1 MLKAYLKGAD
11 GTLFPLLPKV
21 TTIGRENCDFTIQL
35 PGVDYQHCVVEYSE
49 PEDCFVIQDLNT
61 AQGTYVNEVRV
72 QNAAVRLAPGDQIRF
87 GYNGQPFELQVD
99 NQTQIT
105 AAAVTQRPPLWVHQ
119 QQHEQQQQQNYHQQQ
134 QQQQQN
140 PYGLLYSS
148 TSSSQFGL
156 PHISYASTPAQH
168 MPSTWVHPV
177 TSQPPPPLP
186 RPPLRSRP
194 LSAGAVGG
202 ARRAVQT
209 LPPSGAGIAVGPCR
223 STMVGGWVNAPLT
236 RTSSI
241 PDIQEKDQ
249 QLLRLNE
256 EVTRLRTFEFDSV
269 RKDTLIQQLQQQ
281 IGDMQNKIGTEPS
294 LIIGGNGGGDF
305 DTSARLLHLETE
317 VSAKK
322 GEIKNLKE
330 QLSKMQ
336 QDRSSSPHLLRQEL
350 GERVKEVTQLR
361 TELDRVKKDKGIT
374 AGLVTQMQRDM
385 SQKDSTIS
393 RLTREIEVLKKD
405 IRERD
410 VQLSSKRSSPK
421 LAEENSARE
430 KELTTLRQK
439 FKTVEA
445 KQQEHLDTITALR
458 AELDKVKAAVTVETE
473 IAKKNQSEL
482 TAARA
487 QVTDIQRTERV
498 VRVDLEQCQ
507 NRLERFRSRVIQVA
521 YSTPALKAPEK
532 ELSDDDILAAL
543 RKLAEERARLMSNIS
558 QLETDVASAK
568 AGRGELLGHA
578 ATLRDVVQAAVNRLK
593 EKGRNASNLK
603 QELSIIQSAQLGDLE
618 LSWIKNLMISNLQ
631 AEHDWQLD
639 TEAALEKCGVNCKIS
654 MDSNSKHIEGL
665 YARWE
670 SSLSEAKDLKA
681 QLEAQAEAHKA
692 EMQQRDEAAREEAQ
706 GRIQDAVEK
715 ARLEGEQK
723 LNAAIDEIKAS
734 ETEKRESLLEAE
746 RRKIEDLQASI
757 EQLRGS
763 LAERSSDDEARLEEA
778 KMALKE
784 VEALRMLEKELK
796 ERIQTMQKEI
806 EDQIATFANEKSS
819 LESKY
824 QADLTQYQQQVKQ
837 HSVTICSMEERLE
850 KSAKKNKDLQEQL
863 SKLRA
868 DKSKP
873 SPPPKPK
880 VIVQRP
886 REELAA
892 LEHVVNALRQENTV
906 LKKEI
911 RDSQDVMIGLRRD
924 LAGAQARLS
933 DTAGDVSEA
942 QKQEMER
949 NREILAARAAELTE
963 LRQQMAKLTKIID
976 SQKEEI
982 KVLEGGLSK
991 EKVVSSKLQS
1001 GLEERERKLRL
1012 LEEELQREKEEQ
1024 KKQLD
1029 IIDQEGR
1036 ITSELTS
1043 LGAACRGERHGQI
1056 ISRQRE
1062 ALAELRAK
1070 VKGLEQSR
1078 PPLPTQDQA
1087 LQQVVQ
1093 LKKELAE
1100 MRVHQALAEDR
1111 VLAEATGSS
1120 LDREVGR
1127 ARGLLTPANVEA
1139 DMERSAHRETMDAL
1153 ECSEASFLTLLR
1165 AMAASLDLEE
1175 IEGLR
1180 PMAHIPKDE
1189 REKLV
1194 DIRERAC
1201 QLLANRI
1208 QVLKE
1213 RVSRKDELLM
1223 GYEQD
1228 LAKLRHS
1235 QELAQAKSHQVETLA
1250 NDIRSRSEESEY
1262 LRESLNRTR
1271 DRLNQEKRL
1280 NSAIKSKRTF
1290 HLENESNHL
1299 SNKNSRG
1306 HHCPVEDPKATVREK
1321 RQKDLIKR
1329 KNYEIR
1335 TLKGDLCDTE
1345 KELFERDRKLV
1356 SLQTSLGFDRSVE
1369 VVE

>member
-1 MLKAYLKGAD
+1 MMKAYLKGAD

-99 NQTQIT
+99 NQTQIAT
-105 AAAVTQRPPLWVHQ
+105 AQVTQRPIWVQQQ
-119 QQHEQQQQQNYHQQQ
+119 QQHEQQQS
-134 QQQQQN
+134 QQQN
-140 PYGLLYSS
+140 PYGILYSS
-148 TSSSQFGL
+148 SSSQYGL
-156 PHISYASTPAQH
+156 PHISYAASPAQQA
-168 MPSTWVHPV
+168 PTTWAHSV

-223 STMVGGWVNAPLT
+223 SMVGGWVNAPLT

-249 QLLRLNE
+249 QLMRLNE
-256 EVTRLRTFEFDSV
+256 EVARLRTFEFDSV

-294 LIIGGNGGGDF
+294 LIMGGNRGGDL

-330 QLSKMQ
+330 QLLKMQ
-336 QDRSSSPHLLRQEL
+336 QDRSSSPQLLRQEL

-361 TELDRVKKDKGIT
+361 TELERVKKDKGIT

-410 VQLSSKRSSPK
+410 VQLSSKRTSSK
-421 LAEENSARE
+421 VAEENSARE

-458 AELDKVKAAVTVETE
+458 EELDKVKAEVTVEAE
-473 IAKKNQSEL
+473 LAKKNQSEL

-487 QVTDIQRTERV
+487 QVTDVQRSERV

-521 YSTPALKAPEK
+521 YSTPALKPPEK
-532 ELSDDDILAAL
+532 ELSDDDILAVL
-543 RKLAEERARLMSNIS
+543 KKLAEERASLMTNIS
-558 QLETDVASAK
+558 QLETDVESAK
-568 AGRGELLGHA
+568 AGKGVLLGHA
-578 ATLRDVVQAAVNRLK
+578 TALKDVLQGCVDRLK
-593 EKGRNASNLK
+593 EKGRVACNLK
-603 QELSIIQSAQLGDLE
+603 QEVSIIQSALAGDVE
-618 LSWIKNLMISNLQ
+618 LNWIKDLMMSNLQ
-631 AEHDWQLD
+631 AELDWQVD
-639 TEAALEKCGVNCKIS
+639 TESALEKCGVNCKIS
-654 MDSNSKHIEGL
+654 TNAPGRHIEGL
-665 YARWE
+665 YSRWE
-670 SSLSEAKDLKA
+670 NSLSEVTDLKA
-681 QLEAQAEAHKA
+681 QLQAQVEAHKA
-692 EMQQRDEAAREEAQ
+692 ELQQRDEAAREEAQ

-734 ETEKRESLLEAE
+734 ETEKSESLLEAE
-746 RRKIEDLQASI
+746 RRKIEELQASI

-778 KMALKE
+778 KMALQE

-806 EDQIATFANEKSS
+806 EDQTAMFANEKTT
-819 LESKY
+819 LEEKY
-824 QADLTQYQQQVKQ
+824 QADLTQYQEQVKQ

-863 SKLRA
+863 SKLRS

-873 SPPPKPK
+873 APPPKPK
-880 VIVQRP
+880 IIVQRP

-911 RDSQDVMIGLRRD
+911 RDSQDVMMGLRRD

-949 NREILAARAAELTE
+949 NREILAARVAELTE

-982 KVLEGGLSK
+982 KLLEGNLSK

-1001 GLEERERKLRL
+1001 GLEEREKKLRL

-1029 IIDQEGR
+1029 LIDQEGR

-1043 LGAACRGERHGQI
+1043 LGAACRGERHSQI

-1100 MRVHQALAEDR
+1100 MRVSQAMAEDR

-1139 DMERSAHRETMDAL
+1139 DMERSAHRETMGAL

-1235 QELAQAKSHQVETLA
+1235 QELAQAKSHQVEALA

-1280 NSAIKSKRTF
+1280 NSAIKTKKTF

-1299 SNKNSRG
+1299 SNKNYQGRRLL
-1306 HHCPVEDPKATVREK
+1306 VEDPKATVREK

-1335 TLKGDLCDTE
+1335 TLKGDLCETE
-1345 KELFERDRKLV
+1345 KELFDRDRKLV
-1356 SLQTSLGFDRSVE
+1356 SLQTSLGLDRQVE

>member
-1 MLKAYLKGAD
+1 MMKAYLKGAD

-35 PGVDYQHCVVEYSE
+35 SGVDYQHCVVEYSE

-87 GYNGQPFELQVD
+87 GYNGQPFELQID

-105 AAAVTQRPPLWVHQ
+105 TAQVTQRPPIWVQQ
-119 QQHEQQQQQNYHQQQ
+119 QQHEQQQQQ

-140 PYGLLYSS
+140 PYGILYTS
-148 TSSSQFGL
+148 SSSQFGL
-156 PHISYASTPAQH
+156 PHISYAATPVPQA
-168 MPSTWVHPV
+168 PSTWAHPV

-223 STMVGGWVNAPLT
+223 STAMVGGWVNAPLT

-249 QLLRLNE
+249 QLMRLND
-256 EVTRLRTFEFDSV
+256 EVARLRSFEFDSV

-281 IGDMQNKIGTEPS
+281 IGDMQNKFGAEPS
-294 LIIGGNGGGDF
+294 VIMGGGGGNADM

-330 QLSKMQ
+330 QLLKMQ
-336 QDRSSSPHLLRQEL
+336 QDRSSSPQLLRQEL

-361 TELDRVKKDKGIT
+361 TELERVKKDKSIT

-410 VQLSSKRSSPK
+410 VQLSSKRASPK
-421 LAEENSARE
+421 VTEENNARE
-430 KELTTLRQK
+430 KELTSLRQK

-445 KQQEHLDTITALR
+445 KQQEHLDTISALR
-458 AELDKVKAAVTVETE
+458 AELDKVKAEVTVEAE
-473 IAKKNQSEL
+473 LAKKNQSEL
-482 TAARA
+482 NAARA
-487 QVTDIQRTERV
+487 QVTDVQRSERV

-521 YSTPALKAPEK
+521 YSTPALKPPEK
-532 ELSDDDILAAL
+532 EMSDDDILAAL
-543 RKLAEERARLMSNIS
+543 KKLAEERARLMANIS

-568 AGRGELLGHA
+568 AGKGELLGHA
-578 ATLRDVVQAAVNRLK
+578 TALKDVLQGCVDRLK
-593 EKGRNASNLK
+593 EKGRVAANLK
-603 QELSIIQSAQLGDLE
+603 QEVSIIQSALAGDIDLT
-618 LSWIKNLMISNLQ
+618 WIKDLMMSNLQ
-631 AEHDWQLD
+631 AEMDWQVD
-639 TEAALEKCGVNCKIS
+639 TETALEKCGVNCKIS
-654 MDSNSKHIEGL
+654 SDAPSKHIEGL
-665 YARWE
+665 YSRWE
-670 SSLSEAKDLKA
+670 SSLEEAKDLKA
-681 QLEAQAEAHKA
+681 QLQAQAEAHKA
-692 EMQQRDEAAREEAQ
+692 ELQQRDEAARNETE

-723 LNAAIDEIKAS
+723 LNAAIDEIKAA

-746 RRKIEDLQASI
+746 RRKIEELEASI

-784 VEALRMLEKELK
+784 VEALRLLEKELK
-796 ERIQTMQKEI
+796 ERIQSLQTEM
-806 EDQIATFANEKSS
+806 EDQTASFANEKTT
-819 LESKY
+819 LETRY
-824 QADLTQYQQQVKQ
+824 QADLTQYQEQVKQ

-863 SKLRA
+863 SKLRS

-873 SPPPKPK
+873 APPPKPK

-911 RDSQDVMIGLRRD
+911 RDSQDVMMGLRRD

-982 KVLEGGLSK
+982 KVLEGDLSK
-991 EKVVSSKLQS
+991 EKLVVSKLQS
-1001 GLEERERKLRL
+1001 SLEERERKLVL

-1029 IIDQEGR
+1029 LIDQEGR

-1062 ALAELRAK
+1062 ALAELRTK

-1100 MRVHQALAEDR
+1100 MRVSQAMAEDR
-1111 VLAEATGSS
+1111 ILAEATGSA
-1120 LDREVGR
+1120 LDQEVGR

-1194 DIRERAC
+1194 DIREKAC

-1235 QELAQAKSHQVETLA
+1235 QELAQAKSHQVEALA

-1280 NSAIKSKRTF
+1280 NSAIKTKKTF
-1290 HLENESNHL
+1290 HLENESTHL
-1299 SNKNSRG
+1299 SNNKNFRTYRV
-1306 HHCPVEDPKATVREK
+1306 PVEDHKAGVRER

-1335 TLKGDLCDTE
+1335 TLKGDLCETE

-1356 SLQTSLGFDRSVE
+1356 SLQTSLGLDRPLE
-1369 VVE
+1369 VAE

>member
-1 MLKAYLKGAD
+1 MIKAYLKGAD

-99 NQTQIT
+99 NQTQI
-105 AAAVTQRPPLWVHQ
+105 AAAPVTQRPPIWVHQQQQ
-119 QQHEQQQQQNYHQQQ
+119 QQHEQQQQQQFQQQ
-134 QQQQQN
+134 D
-140 PYGLLYSS
+140 PYGILYSS
-148 TSSSQFGL
+148 SSSAQFGL
-156 PHISYASTPAQH
+156 PHISYAATPTQPAS
-168 MPSTWVHPV
+168 STWAHPV
-177 TSQPPPPLP
+177 TSQPPPLP

-202 ARRAVQT
+202 ARRNVQT
-209 LPPSGAGIAVGPCR
+209 LPPSGAGMAIGPCR
-223 STMVGGWVNAPLT
+223 STMVGGWVNPPLT

-249 QLLRLNE
+249 QLMRLNE
-256 EVTRLRTFEFDSV
+256 EVTRLRSFEFDSL

-281 IGDMQNKIGTEPS
+281 IGDLQGKIRTEPS
-294 LIIGGNGGGDF
+294 VIMGNGDM

-317 VSAKK
+317 VTAKK

-330 QLSKMQ
+330 QLLKFQ
-336 QDRSSSPHLLRQEL
+336 QDRSSSPQILRQEL

-361 TELDRVKKDKGIT
+361 TELDRVRKDKSIT

-410 VQLSSKRSSPK
+410 VQMSTRKTSPK
-421 LAEENSARE
+421 QAEENSARE

-445 KQQEHLDTITALR
+445 KQQEHLDTIAALR
-458 AELDKVKAAVTVETE
+458 VELDKVKAELTSETE
-473 IAKKNQSEL
+473 VSKKQQSEL
-482 TAARA
+482 TASRA
-487 QVTDIQRTERV
+487 QVTDVQRSERV

-521 YSTPALKAPEK
+521 YSTPALKPPEK

-543 RKLAEERARLMSNIS
+543 KKLAEDRARLLSNIS
-558 QLETDVASAK
+558 KLESDVTSAK
-568 AGRGELLGHA
+568 AGKGDLLGHA
-578 ATLRDVVQAAVNRLK
+578 NTLKDLLQASVDRLK
-593 EKGRNASNLK
+593 QKGRVAANLK
-603 QELSIIQSAQLGDLE
+603 QEVSIVQSALIGDIE
-618 LSWIKNLMISNLQ
+618 LTWIKELLGANFQ
-631 AEHDWQLD
+631 AELDWQLE
-639 TEAALEKCGVNCKIS
+639 TEAALEKCGVNTKIS
-654 MDSNSKHIEGL
+654 NDAPSKHIEGL
-665 YARWE
+665 YSRWE
-670 SSLSEAKDLKA
+670 SSLGEAKDLKA
-681 QLEAQAEAHKA
+681 QLEAQAKAHK
-692 EMQQRDEAAREEAQ
+692 EELQQRIKAAEEEAQ

-715 ARLEGEQK
+715 AKLEGEEK
-723 LNAAIDEIKAS
+723 LNAAIDEIKAA
-734 ETEKRESLLEAE
+734 ETEKRESLLEVE
-746 RRKIEDLQASI
+746 RRKIEELQTSI

-763 LAERSSDDEARLEEA
+763 LAERSSEDQAQLEEA
-778 KMALKE
+778 KLALKE
-784 VEALRMLEKELK
+784 VEALRLLEKDLK
-796 ERIQTMQKEI
+796 ERILALEKEI
-806 EDQIATFANEKSS
+806 EEQAGKFASEKSS
-819 LESKY
+819 MES
-824 QADLTQYQQQVKQ
+824 QYQGDLNQYKEQVSQ

-850 KSAKKNKDLQEQL
+850 KLTKKNKDLQEQL
-863 SKLRA
+863 SKLRSE
-868 DKSKP
+868 KSKP
-873 SPPPKPK
+873 APPPKPK

-911 RDSQDVMIGLRRD
+911 RDSQDVMMGLRRD

-949 NREILAARAAELTE
+949 NREILASRAAELTE

-976 SQKEEI
+976 NQKEEI
-982 KVLEGGLSK
+982 KVLEGDLSK
-991 EKVVSSKLQS
+991 EKTISAKFQA
-1001 GLEERERKLRL
+1001 GLEDRDHKLRM
-1012 LEEELQREKEEQ
+1012 LEDELQREKEEQ

-1056 ISRQRE
+1056 IARQRE
-1062 ALAELRAK
+1062 ALAELRSK
-1070 VKGLEQSR
+1070 VKALEQSR

-1100 MRVHQALAEDR
+1100 MRVSQAMAEDR
-1111 VLAEATGSS
+1111 VLAEAAGSA

-1127 ARGLLTPANVEA
+1127 ARGLITPANVEA

-1194 DIRERAC
+1194 EIRERAC

-1213 RVSRKDELLM
+1213 RVARKDELLM

-1235 QELAQAKSHQVETLA
+1235 QELAQAKSQQVETLA

-1280 NSAIKSKRTF
+1280 NTAIKTKKTF

-1299 SNKNSRG
+1299 SNKNYRG
-1306 HHCPVEDPKATVREK
+1306 HHCPIEDPKATVRER
-1321 RQKDLIKR
+1321 RQKDLIRR

-1345 KELFERDRKLV
+1345 KELYEREKKLV
-1356 SLQTSLGFDRSVE
+1356 SLQTSLGLDRPVE
-1369 VVE
+1369 VIE